1 MRIHPSIAPE
11 MLAGE
16 YLFRRYGATVADYDR
31 AADEDTRLELIDGI
45 LIMHSPANVRH
56 EDIFWFVGSLLRGYA
71 QATHT
76 GRVFGSRTPL
86 HLSDERRVEPDLLFI
101 LNEHLGRLGDVALT
115 GPADVVIEILS
126 PATRDYDL
134 GEKRSLYADAGVPEY
149 WIIDPAESRF
159 LVDRPAGKQVAEL
172 SEEHYTSEALASFWL
187 DVGWLWQEPLPD
199 PQACLA
205 QIVRG

>member
-1 MRIHPSIAPE
+1 MRTHSSIAPE

-16 YLFRRYGATVADYDR
+16 YLFRRYDATVADYDR

-56 EDIFWFVGSLLRGYA
+56 EDLFAFMLVLLRGYA
-71 QATHT
+71 QATDT
-76 GRVFGSRTPL
+76 GRAFGSRTPL
-86 HLSDERRVEPDLLFI
+86 HLSDDRRVEPDLLFI
-101 LNEHLGRLGDVALT
+101 LNENLGRLGDVALT

-126 PATRDYDL
+126 PATRGYDL
-134 GEKRSLYADAGVPEY
+134 VEKRSLYADAGVPEY

-172 SEEHYTSEALASFWL
+172 SEGCYTSEVLKAFRLNV
-187 DVGWLWQEPLPD
+187 DWLWQDPLPD
-199 PQACLA
+199 SQTCLA
-205 QIVRG
+205 QIVKG